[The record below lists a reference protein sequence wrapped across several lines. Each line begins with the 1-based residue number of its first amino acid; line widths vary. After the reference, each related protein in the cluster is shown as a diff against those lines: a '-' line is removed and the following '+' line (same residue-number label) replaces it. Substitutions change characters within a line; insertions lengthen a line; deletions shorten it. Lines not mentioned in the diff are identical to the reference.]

1 MCVNT
6 SPVSGKPTR
15 RLPPAR
21 ALRKQPGD
29 RIVDETNNDTI
40 WLVVL
45 CCVVSCCVFFVSA
58 FLQIGDTA
66 RQKNALTAGAYQ
78 VESAEVLALDGE
90 GMDVA
95 AAVRTKSFF
104 GKVGVCA

>member
-1 MCVNT
+1 MCT
-6 SPVSGKPTR
+6 
-15 RLPPAR
+15 
-21 ALRKQPGD
+21 
-29 RIVDETNNDTI
+29 
-40 WLVVL
+40 
-45 CCVVSCCVFFVSA
+45 CVFAFV
-58 FLQIGDTA
+58 QIGDTA

-104 GKVGVCA
+104 GKVGGVM